1 MPTPAPPEKG
11 RGALPIVAPHSEDS
25 NSAVPLAELSPDR
38 DKPWDQHRSNS
49 DTIASHYR
57 GTDHQRYAERIS
69 FCSELLD
76 FKLVPSPTGTY
87 QLKLSSARFCHV
99 RTCVVCTWRKSLMYR
114 ARAFKAI
121 PPLIEAHPNMRFL
134 FMTLTLKNC
143 EITELKDTIKHLN
156 KSFTRL
162 AKRRTWPGLGY
173 LKTVEVTRG
182 CDRSVHPH
190 LHVIV
195 GVKPS
200 YFSHGYIRQDEWVQA
215 WKECLKVDYNPI
227 MDVQALKAED
237 SMVGLLTEVIKYQTK
252 PNDLLFADREWF
264 LEYTRQIHGTKAI
277 AFGGVFREYFRNF
290 DRNVTDEDLIGS
302 DEDSDDLGVDEGHL
316 FFGWQRIEKKYRLVD
331 R

>member
-1 MPTPAPPEKG
+1 MPIPTPPGKG
-11 RGALPIVAPHSEDS
+11 RGAEPIVASSLDDS

-57 GTDHQRYAERIS
+57 GTEHQRYAERIN

-76 FKLVPSPTGTY
+76 FKLVPNPTGIY

-143 EITELKDTIKHLN
+143 AITELKDTIKHLN
-156 KSFTRL
+156 QSFTRL

-182 CDRSVHPH
+182 RDRSAHPH

-200 YFSHGYIRQDEWVQA
+200 YFSHGYIRQAEWVQA

-290 DRNVTDEDLIGS
+290 DRNVTDEDLIAAT
-302 DEDSDDLGVDEGHL
+302 DDPDDLGIDEGHL
-316 FFGWQRIEKKYRLVD
+316 FFGWRRGEKKYRLNQ
-331 R
+331 